1 MEMIHETISGARSR
15 KVDSSRSPREGF
27 HQFSP
32 DWRSEPVLT
41 ASNLSVALGGVK
53 PLWSGV
59 GLSLRPGEIVAVLGP
74 SGCGKTTLLDC
85 LTGALVPAWG
95 QVEWGAS
102 RRARIH
108 QDLRLVG
115 ERSALANVLHGS
127 FARTKGLFRF
137 RFSAEEKGKALAL
150 LDELGIKHKAAV
162 PVRLLSLG
170 EQQRVA
176 VARALMAEPAV
187 LLADEPVSSLDK
199 ETAERIFSA
208 LERRAREQGLAVL
221 CVLHQPELANRY
233 GHRVLRLTAGQL
245 EDVTPGPSAPYS
257 LQ

>member
-1 MEMIHETISGARSR
+1 MVHETNQGSR
-15 KVDSSRSPREGF
+15 PTKVGIRHGSNELVHEVRPEVQG
-27 HQFSP
+27 
-32 DWRSEPVLT
+32 EPVLT

-53 PLWSGV
+53 PLWSSIS
-59 GLSLRPGEIVAVLGP
+59 LTLRPGEIVAVLGP

-85 LTGALVPAWG
+85 LGGALIPAWG
-95 QVEWGAS
+95 QVEWAS
-102 RRARIH
+102 PRRARIH

-127 FARTKGLFRF
+127 FARSKGLFRF

-150 LDELGIKHKAAV
+150 LDELGIKHKAAL
-162 PVRLLSLG
+162 PVKLLSLG

-176 VARALMAEPAV
+176 VARALMAEPDV

-199 ETAERIFSA
+199 ETAERIFFA
-208 LERRAREQGLAVL
+208 LERRACEEGLAVL

-233 GHRVLRLTAGQL
+233 GHRVLRLTAGRL
-245 EDVTPGPSAPYS
+245 EDITPGPSAPYS